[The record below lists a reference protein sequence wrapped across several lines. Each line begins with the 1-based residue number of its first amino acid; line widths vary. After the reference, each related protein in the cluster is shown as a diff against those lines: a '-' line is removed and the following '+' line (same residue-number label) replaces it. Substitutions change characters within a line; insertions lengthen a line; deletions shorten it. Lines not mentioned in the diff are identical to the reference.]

1 LLPICIFFREKP
13 FHVLI
18 VNPRIILIKGKNYS
32 EKTKRILRRF
42 FDRPFNVDESNPS
55 SVTTINKTLLSYS
68 GKRDVLVRGSLRT
81 ERKAGLDY
89 LFATG
94 IDDIFSMT
102 CNFFSKTKFPAYR
115 SLRPIFIDCFPS
127 IREKSNIKNANTRS
141 SRRASNRA
149 RPSEIKNYIDSAC
162 GNVPCIIPTMRVVI
176 S

>member
-1 LLPICIFFREKP
+1 
-13 FHVLI
+13 
-18 VNPRIILIKGKNYS
+18 LIKGKNYS

-94 IDDIFSMT
+94 TENVFSMT
-102 CNFFSKTKFPAYR
+102 CNFFSKTKFQLIDRFATHIF
-115 SLRPIFIDCFPS
+115 SLIAFLDCFNPREVEHQEHQHEELSASLEPS
-127 IREKSNIKNANTRS
+127 KTERN
-141 SRRASNRA
+141 
-149 RPSEIKNYIDSAC
+149 
-162 GNVPCIIPTMRVVI
+162 
-176 S
+176 